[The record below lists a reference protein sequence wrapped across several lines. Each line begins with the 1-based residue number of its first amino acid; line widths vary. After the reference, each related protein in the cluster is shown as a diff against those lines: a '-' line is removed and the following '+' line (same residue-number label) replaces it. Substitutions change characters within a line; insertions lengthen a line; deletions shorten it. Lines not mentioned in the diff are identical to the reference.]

1 MGGADCDGQ
10 GVDAG
15 AGHELLDLLGTGVGG
30 ILGRNIDLV
39 LNAGQGAQL
48 AFDHDAVVMGVLD
61 DLLGQSDVVLEGL
74 GGAVDHDGGEAAVDA
89 ALAQLEGVA
98 VVQMHADGEIEA
110 SGLLSVLDGSLNQLH
125 QVGMLGIGARAL
137 GDLKDQRSM
146 LLNSSLGDALDDFHV
161 VYVESA
167 DGVAAVVG
175 LLEHLFGSYDCHKL
189 TPLIL
194 V

>member
-15 AGHELLDLLGTGVGG
+15 AGHELLNLLGTGVGSVV
-30 ILGRNIDLV
+30 RVYIDLV
-39 LNAGQGAQL
+39 LDAGQGAQL
-48 AFDHDAVVMGVLD
+48 AFDHNAVVMGVLD
-61 DLLGQSDVVLEGL
+61 DLLGQGDVVLEGL
-74 GGAVDHDGGEAAVDA
+74 GGTVDHDGGEAAVDA

-110 SGLLSVLDGSLNQLH
+110 GGLLGVLDGSLNQLH

-146 LLNSSLGDALDDFHV
+146 LFDGSLGDALDDFHV

-175 LLEHLFGSYDCHKL
+175 LLEHLFGSYDCHNL